1 MRAADSKPRQL
12 RTIMAG
18 PSRGNDRFR
27 GNRPFALSVGNET
40 AFRGKF
46 PNSLGRHGK
55 PVRVL
60 AGDVYRGGPPRDWAG
75 RYRSLGVGRGSEV
88 GGLRK
93 AERANGGGVR

>member
-46 PNSLGRHGK
+46 PNSLGRHCK

-60 AGDVYRGGPPRDWAG
+60 AGDVYRGVPPRVWAD
-75 RYRSLGVGRGSEV
+75 RYRSLDVGRASEV
-88 GGLRK
+88 GGLRN
-93 AERANGGGVR
+93 AQTANRRGIR